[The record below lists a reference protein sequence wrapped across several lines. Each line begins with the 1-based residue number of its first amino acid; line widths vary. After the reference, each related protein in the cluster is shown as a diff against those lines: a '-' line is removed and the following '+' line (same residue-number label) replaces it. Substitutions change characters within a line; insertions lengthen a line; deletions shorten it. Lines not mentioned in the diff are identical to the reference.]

1 MTICAI
7 LPGFFERTQAYLKRN
22 GCENRLSILCSVLSF
37 ALQILRPQRHRA
49 GPGLLSWPVPG
60 LSLQHL
66 CSPSQ
71 PPLRL
76 PPSFRCSIHDLHLM
90 HGWGS
95 AARSLESCTK
105 KKLCF
110 LAKKTCFHTCY
121 TTPLFLALQSGTVT
135 PIETGCC
142 TAQQFAWLHEIQ
154 TAR

>member
-60 LSLQHL
+60 RSLQHL

-76 PPSFRCSIHDLHLM
+76 APSFRCSIHDLHLM
-90 HGWGS
+90 HRWGS
-95 AARSLESCTK
+95 AASSLDSCTK

-110 LAKKTCFHTCY
+110 LAKKKIAFTVAIQPPF
-121 TTPLFLALQSGTVT
+121 FLLYRVE
-135 PIETGCC
+135 P
-142 TAQQFAWLHEIQ
+142 
-154 TAR
+154 